1 MQGVLAGRGCIIA
14 SIPNV
19 MHVSVM
25 EQLMQG
31 NFTYTEY
38 GLLDK
43 THIHMFT
50 YNEIIRTFYEAGY
63 EIEKIGSNKIQMRDE
78 QEKLIDSLLS
88 LGNRTERFMYD
99 TFQFVLRARVRNRKD
114 YE

>member
-1 MQGVLAGRGCIIA
+1 MREGGCIIA

-19 MHVSVM
+19 MHVSVI
-25 EQLMQG
+25 EQLLQG